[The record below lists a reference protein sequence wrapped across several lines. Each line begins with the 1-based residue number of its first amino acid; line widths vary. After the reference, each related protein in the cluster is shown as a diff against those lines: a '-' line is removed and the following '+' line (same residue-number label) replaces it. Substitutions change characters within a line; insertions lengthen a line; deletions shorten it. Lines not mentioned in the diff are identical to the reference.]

1 VRIGVLIRCYRLA
14 VLASLLRL
22 RCVFSGKT
30 TAMSTLTERFQ
41 AQGWRVFRVPE
52 AATMLLSGG
61 HTFAN
66 LNKLQQYQFQVALL
80 RLSVTPATHAAW
92 RGGDS
97 FAMRSCPPFR
107 SFLTHSFSVCVSV
120 FVRCRVAC

>member
-1 VRIGVLIRCYRLA
+1 
-14 VLASLLRL
+14 
-22 RCVFSGKT
+22 
-30 TAMSTLTERFQ
+30 MSTLTERFQ

-80 RLSVTPATHAAW
+80 RLSVNTANARSMAW
-92 RGGDS
+92 R
-97 FAMRSCPPFR
+97 
-107 SFLTHSFSVCVSV
+107 
-120 FVRCRVAC
+120 